1 MDNNEYSE
9 LNNNY
14 KLLTET
20 IINNRQRIDILE
32 KEWLRRKFRYN
43 IVDFFLIFYGLDF
56 LIKSIF
62 GIGIFGIAIIVY
74 NSIAA
79 LF

>member
-14 KLLTET
+14 KLLTKT

-32 KEWLRRKFRYN
+32 KEWLWRKFRYN
-43 IVDFFLIFYGLDF
+43 VVDFFLIFYGLDF